1 VELLEKLTMSQYGEK
16 LVQAFH
22 NFLDVNK
29 PDIRQPI
36 HVLYTQMVNRSELFI
51 DFNNQSRLLLIICN
65 SKQIAIFDHTTSFC
79 RVSMTLLPGP
89 FSVFCEI

>member
-1 VELLEKLTMSQYGEK
+1 MSQYGEK

-36 HVLYTQMVNRSELFI
+36 HVLFTQIVNQSELFI
-51 DFNNQSRLLLIICN
+51 DFNNQSRLLFIISN
-65 SKQIAIFDHTTSFC
+65 SPQIAIFDHTMRVC
-79 RVSMTLLPGP
+79 RVSMTLLSEV
-89 FSVFCEI
+89 FSGIL

>member
-1 VELLEKLTMSQYGEK
+1 MELLEKLTMSQYGEK

-36 HVLYTQMVNRSELFI
+36 HVLFIQIANQSELFTEFLI
-51 DFNNQSRLLLIICN
+51 TNHGFFSLTVTANWSPYLII
-65 SKQIAIFDHTTSFC
+65 
-79 RVSMTLLPGP
+79 R
-89 FSVFCEI
+89 

>member
-36 HVLYTQMVNRSELFI
+36 HVLFTQIFNQSELFTE
-51 DFNNQSRLLLIICN
+51 FLTTNQGFFFSLSITANRSPSLIV
-65 SKQIAIFDHTTSFC
+65 
-79 RVSMTLLPGP
+79 R
-89 FSVFCEI
+89 

>member
-36 HVLYTQMVNRSELFI
+36 HVLFTQIFIQSELF
-51 DFNNQSRLLLIICN
+51 
-65 SKQIAIFDHTTSFC
+65 K
-79 RVSMTLLPGP
+79 
-89 FSVFCEI
+89 